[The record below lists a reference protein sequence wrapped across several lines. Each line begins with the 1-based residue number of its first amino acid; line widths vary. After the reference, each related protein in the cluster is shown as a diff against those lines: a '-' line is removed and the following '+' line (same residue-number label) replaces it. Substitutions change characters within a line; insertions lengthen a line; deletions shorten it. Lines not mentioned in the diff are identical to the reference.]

1 RPSSARQRPST
12 VPIRALDS
20 RGPFVPPVTTPSS
33 DLLVV
38 TGEARS
44 AIEAS
49 GLGAFEFRPVVL
61 ARVVNLRW
69 EAWDLSADWPE
80 RMPAGGEPEN
90 YVLRRK
96 DSAAARAG
104 MPDVFEVVLPHVGA
118 TMPPTTDAPVVLA
131 DRFPI
136 MARDEVGTW
145 FVDQWPRWVEF
156 EDYQSW
162 SEHIATNDG

>member
-1 RPSSARQRPST
+1 
-12 VPIRALDS
+12 
-20 RGPFVPPVTTPSS
+20 
-33 DLLVV
+33 
-38 TGEARS
+38 
-44 AIEAS
+44 
-49 GLGAFEFRPVVL
+49 
-61 ARVVNLRW
+61 
-69 EAWDLSADWPE
+69 
-80 RMPAGGEPEN
+80 
-90 YVLRRK
+90 
-96 DSAAARAG
+96 